1 LRNCTLTNCIIW
13 VYRAKKEGVYPIK
26 ETDWSRI
33 KRLVI
38 GIIPNKS
45 LFLLLSSA
53 SFGVFASAI
62 FSIIGFNTA
71 EKIESWV
78 MPTTWVIFFVSLIT
92 GIGLIILD
100 ETQKKM
106 ITYSTNDVLTEM
118 AEIEKSFDKSDDENK

>member
-1 LRNCTLTNCIIW
+1 MIDLKFSQEYV

>member
-1 LRNCTLTNCIIW
+1 MSDLKFSQEYV

-33 KRLVI
+33 KKLVI

-71 EKIESWV
+71 EKIEGWV

-100 ETQKKM
+100 ETQKK
-106 ITYSTNDVLTEM
+106 NDNLFH
-118 AEIEKSFDKSDDENK
+118 K

>member
-1 LRNCTLTNCIIW
+1 MSDLKFSQEYV

>member
-1 LRNCTLTNCIIW
+1 MSDLKFSQEYV

-106 ITYSTNDVLTEM
+106 ITYSTNDVLIEM

>member
-1 LRNCTLTNCIIW
+1 MSDLKFSQEYV
-13 VYRAKKEGVYPIK
+13 VYRAKKEGIYPIK

>member
-1 LRNCTLTNCIIW
+1 M
-13 VYRAKKEGVYPIK
+13 
-26 ETDWSRI
+26 
-33 KRLVI
+33 
-38 GIIPNKS
+38 
-45 LFLLLSSA
+45 LSSA

>member
-1 LRNCTLTNCIIW
+1 MSDLKFSQEYV
-13 VYRAKKEGVYPIK
+13 VYRAKKEGIYPIK

-53 SFGVFASAI
+53 SFGDFASAI

>member
-1 LRNCTLTNCIIW
+1 MSDLKFSQEYV

-53 SFGVFASAI
+53 SFGVFSSAI